1 MRKPPLYFFL
11 FSQVLVANAI
21 WKTAKMA
28 TEGVPKEESRK
39 DCGGCEGDFTSH
51 FTECFLEG
59 AGFSSKFFLN
69 PVKGSFERLQ

>member
-28 TEGVPKEESRK
+28 TEGVPKEES
-39 DCGGCEGDFTSH
+39 T
-51 FTECFLEG
+51 
-59 AGFSSKFFLN
+59 
-69 PVKGSFERLQ
+69 